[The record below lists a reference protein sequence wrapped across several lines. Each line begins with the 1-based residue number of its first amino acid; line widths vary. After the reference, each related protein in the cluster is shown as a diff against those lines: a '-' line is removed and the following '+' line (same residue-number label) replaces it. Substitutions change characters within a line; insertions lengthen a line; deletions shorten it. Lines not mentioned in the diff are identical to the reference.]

1 MTGVKLIAGKELRAS
16 FRNME
21 FLLIVGV
28 FLLMSIVS
36 VYIGSTTKNA
46 EMRAYESIASAAAA
60 AGTEIPTAPVIYS
73 LAILKNLIEYIV
85 MIGAVLAIF
94 LGYDAFQGERQGGT
108 LRLLFTKPIPR
119 KSIILGKL
127 LGAGL
132 VIGLLLTATLAFNI
146 ALFAYYTG
154 VLPNLA
160 ETFRVIIFLVIAFA
174 YMMNFYT
181 GALYISMKS
190 HESSYGFLIMMVVW
204 IFISFVIPQVA
215 ESQKSYAYAI
225 NNIAGTITQIP
236 GETALSKVIGW
247 LSPAVQF
254 KLVGSDLLQ
263 TVSETATISIG
274 RLLVTAIIKI
284 IYLILP
290 GIGLALLSLRDVEKE
305 GTL

>member
-1 MTGVKLIAGKELRAS
+1 MIAGKELRAS

-21 FLLIVGV
+21 FLLIVVV

-60 AGTEIPTAPVIYS
+60 AGTEIPAVPIIYS

-94 LGYDAFQGERQGGT
+94 LGFDAFQGERQGGT
-108 LRLLFTKPIPR
+108 LRLLFTKPIKR

-132 VIGLLLTATLAFNI
+132 VIGLLLTTTLVFNI

-154 VLPNLA
+154 VLPNFE

-181 GALYISMKS
+181 ASLYISIKTR
-190 HESSYGFLIMMVVW
+190 ESSYGFLIMMVVW
-204 IFISFVIPQVA
+204 IFISFVVPQIA
-215 ESQKSYAYAI
+215 ESQKSYVYAI
-225 NNIAGTITQIP
+225 NNIAGTITQVP
-236 GETALSKVIGW
+236 GETALSNAIGW

-254 KLVGSDLLQ
+254 KFVGSDFLQ
-263 TVSETATISIG
+263 TVSETATIHLG
-274 RLLVTAIIKI
+274 RLLVAEIVKM

-290 GIGLALLSLRDVEKE
+290 GIGLTLLSLREVEKE